1 MHNVFRKFVIQVLSV
16 RPADR
21 DGAGGEGAGL
31 RQHQL
36 SAHEQA
42 GVAVGLYTN
51 RFAFRTVDFMRD
63 DISPKPL
70 YLRAHICM
78 RSTRYLQFL
87 GTNNIS
93 NWDLT

>member
-1 MHNVFRKFVIQVLSV
+1 MYNVLLKIVLKVLSV
-16 RPADR
+16 RPAHR

-51 RFAFRTVDFMRD
+51 RFTLRTCGSLCGMIFF
-63 DISPKPL
+63 
-70 YLRAHICM
+70 YLRAALDI
-78 RSTRYLQFL
+78 
-87 GTNNIS
+87 
-93 NWDLT
+93 